1 MDVLLLWTKADEG
14 SLNQKPR
21 KQKRRKGSSFAKAP
35 PSGKEP
41 LAVQDIHPSKRGAPR
56 FG

>member
-1 MDVLLLWTKADEG
+1 MEVLLLWTKADEG

-21 KQKRRKGSSFAKAP
+21 KQKHRKGSSFAKAP
-35 PSGKEP
+35 PSGKKR
-41 LAVQDIHPSKRGAPR
+41 LAVQDIHPSKRGAAR

>member
-21 KQKRRKGSSFAKAP
+21 KQKRRKGSSIAKTP
-35 PSGKEP
+35 PSGKER
-41 LAVQDIHPSKRGAPR
+41 LAVQDIHPSKRGAAR